1 MCSSTDSTVPPT
13 PDRKPVAMT
22 AMAMTGHAVGAPCGA
37 DAGAGWV
44 MMAWHMPDKAW
55 NAKPV

>member
-22 AMAMTGHAVGAPCGA
+22 AMAMTGHAVGAPRGA
-37 DAGAGWV
+37 GAEAGWV
-44 MMAWHMPDKAW
+44 MMAWDMPDKAGR
-55 NAKPV
+55 AKPV